1 MGGGRGGTCGSE
13 KAEDSTPGGGRYGG
27 SWKSL
32 WMDPQPSSRMERP
45 CGESGGTMT
54 QACGRVRRLLAGQL
68 LRGNGRRHGE
78 GCGWGS

>member
-1 MGGGRGGTCGSE
+1 MGGGRGSTCGSE

-45 CGESGGTMT
+45 CGELGGTII
-54 QACGRVRRLLAGQL
+54 QACGRVRGLLEHV
-68 LRGNGRRHGE
+68 RRHGE